1 MIEPFGFHLPI
12 RIAFGDGS
20 VGGLA
25 EVLEEL
31 GSGHA
36 LAVVEEPVAAIEA
49 VARALGVCGDT
60 YLKPPGEPTF
70 EMIAGLTARMQEH
83 RPDALVPIGG
93 GSTMDMAKAARLE
106 FGQGEPFERF
116 TRFEVAVTEPGLPL
130 VTVPTTSGTGSEVSG
145 GAVVTVGTRKRGAA
159 HPLMRAQHALVD
171 PLLTLDLP
179 TAPTRDC
186 GVDALAQAIGGVIV
200 RNGNPGSIALGLEAC
215 RYLAGGLPA
224 AVADGRDR
232 AARAQTSLGSLMA
245 GLSMNLSDCG
255 ADHALGHA
263 LGGLAHLPH
272 GLTVGLFLAEALDT
286 NRGVCAPGLERVAD
300 ALGEPTGGSGD
311 GTRAVSAVRRILAE
325 VGFPTCSSLELD
337 SELIDAMVPAALD
350 DYCLSVDPLD
360 WSEADVRGAY
370 EAAWTLA
377 GR

>member
-1 MIEPFGFHLPI
+1 
-12 RIAFGDGS
+12 
-20 VGGLA
+20 
-25 EVLEEL
+25 
-31 GSGHA
+31 
-36 LAVVEEPVAAIEA
+36 
-49 VARALGVCGDT
+49 
-60 YLKPPGEPTF
+60 
-70 EMIAGLTARMQEH
+70 
-83 RPDALVPIGG
+83 
-93 GSTMDMAKAARLE
+93 MDMAKAARLE

-116 TRFEVAVTEPGLPL
+116 TRFEVAVTEPALPL

-179 TAPTRDC
+179 HRAHPRLRRRRSRSGDRR
-186 GVDALAQAIGGVIV
+186 GDRAQREPRLDRARAGGVPV
-200 RNGNPGSIALGLEAC
+200 PG
-215 RYLAGGLPA
+215 R
-224 AVADGRDR
+224 R
-232 AARAQTSLGSLMA
+232 AAGRGGRRPRSGGRAQTSLGSLMA

-286 NRGVCAPGLERVAD
+286 NRGVCAPAARA
-300 ALGEPTGGSGD
+300 GGRRPGRAGRWQRRRRRGRSARCD
-311 GTRAVSAVRRILAE
+311 GSWPR

-337 SELIDAMVPAALD
+337 SGLIDAMVPAALD

-360 WSEADVRGAY
+360 WTEADVRGAY
-370 EAAWTLA
+370 A
-377 GR
+377 GRVGALGAMMASRADGLHNLRRLHRHAAPGQSAGGVRRRRLRARATAAAARARDQLLRDGVRVSAR

>member
-1 MIEPFGFHLPI
+1 MH
-12 RIAFGDGS
+12 
-20 VGGLA
+20 
-25 EVLEEL
+25 
-31 GSGHA
+31 
-36 LAVVEEPVAAIEA
+36 
-49 VARALGVCGDT
+49 
-60 YLKPPGEPTF
+60 
-70 EMIAGLTARMQEH
+70 EH
-83 RPDALVPIGG
+83 RPDALVAIGG

-116 TRFEVAVTEPGLPL
+116 TRFEVAVTEPALPL

-215 RYLAGGLPA
+215 RYLADGLPA
-224 AVADGRDR
+224 AVADGHDR

-286 NRGVCAPGLERVAD
+286 NRRVCARRAR
-300 ALGEPTGGSGD
+300 ASGRRPR
-311 GTRAVSAVRRILAE
+311 RARRWQRRRHA
-325 VGFPTCSSLELD
+325 SRK
-337 SELIDAMVPAALD
+337 
-350 DYCLSVDPLD
+350 
-360 WSEADVRGAY
+360 RGATDPGRGGVSDLQL
-370 EAAWTLA
+370 ARVGQRADRRDGA
-377 GR
+377 GRAG

>member
-20 VGGLA
+20 VGNLA
-25 EVLEEL
+25 DVLGEL
-31 GSGHA
+31 GAVNA
-36 LAVVEEPVAAIEA
+36 LAVVEEPVAAIAAVEQA
-49 VARALGVCGDT
+49 VAVCGGV

-70 EMIAGLTARMQEH
+70 DMIAELTARLRDQ
-83 RPDALVPIGG
+83 RADAIVAIGG

-106 FGQGEPFERF
+106 YGQDEPFERF
-116 TRFEVAVTEPGLPL
+116 TRFEVPVTDPVIPL

-145 GAVVTVGTRKRGAA
+145 GSVVTVGTRKRGAA
-159 HPLMRAQHALVD
+159 HPLMRAQYALVD

-179 TAPTRDC
+179 PAPTRDC

-200 RNGNPGSIALGLEAC
+200 RNRNPGSIALGLEAC
-215 RYLAGGLPA
+215 TYLADGLPA
-224 AVADGRDR
+224 AVADGHDR
-232 AARAQTSLGSLMA
+232 EARGRTSLGSMMA

-263 LGGLAHLPH
+263 LGGLAHMPH
-272 GLTVGLFLAEALDT
+272 GLTIGLFLAEALDT
-286 NRGVCAPGLERVAD
+286 NRRVCAPLLERVAD
-300 ALGEPTGGSGD
+300 ALGEPADGSGD
-311 GTRAVSAVRRILAE
+311 GSRAVAAVRRILAQVE
-325 VGFPTCSSLELD
+325 FPTCASLELD
-337 SELIDAMVPAALD
+337 PGLIDAMVPAALD

-370 EAAWTLA
+370 DAAFALTA
-377 GR
+377 R